1 MAIQCGQSVILLSD
15 GDNSQF
21 ILVHI
26 YIYIYMYIN
35 TYIHTYIHISLIRR
49 SFIYFIRKCSTHCH
63 VH

>member
-1 MAIQCGQSVILLSD
+1 MAIQCGQSVILLRD

-26 YIYIYMYIN
+26 YIYIYI
-35 TYIHTYIHISLIRR
+35 YIHTYIHILLIRR